1 MISFGQQTSGK
12 EWVVLASNR
21 NTHNGGYLTTGTSQ
35 TKLLF
40 NEAVP
45 ASFRNRATAVGP
57 PAAIV
62 IEKLLPLPPG
72 ERQKDADGSV
82 KSSVSFS
89 SLSEEKLQ
97 AAVDLV
103 KRDLRRSR
111 FQAMCRSSADPSED
125 ASVLD
130 ICNMILPQMTAELSL
145 KERLMRPGS
154 KHPAPRTRPVAS
166 KQIGRLPTSSRPA
179 ASVDQ
184 QHLLR
189 REVCKRQNELES
201 LKKGL
206 NPEVNQLG
214 ARQPQDTTKKPPI
227 ACRLHNLR
235 PPLTRHT
242 IHKTTD
248 NPDQQGLLKQEIFK
262 LQNERLE
269 HSDSAIVQG
278 RTSNSSEASAAK
290 KSADNVSKKPPI
302 GSKLSWTKDPIPK
315 LQGTVAQR
323 NLLGQEMYKLDAEL
337 ESYLRQVEKL
347 SDRVT
352 SCVNNE
358 HNEDDQLEPGERK
371 KLDVRWQKQSERS
384 ARSIYCLQQQVKEIQ
399 QYIEKLHNQD
409 MWDDKKSTA
418 IQRLGGVHR
427 GTLKT
432 LQVVTHQLA
441 DQYNSKLPSYCG
453 ELSRL
458 ICQLSLCSA
467 RLQVEPGSPLPE
479 TAADIL
485 SKLEILDYAIS
496 KHKTL
501 QAMQDRACHQ
511 QRKQSTR
518 APKGSGG
525 ARRHPKGTNP
535 PRSSHAR
542 RMAMQKRQGPDR
554 LQRVPQ
560 QHKRNSPGKKEHQ
573 ATNVKGNLGEQD
585 AHFKE
590 PTVSSRLRVNQ
601 LPHRESTVP
610 WIPASSHSLSPPR
623 SCHKTT
629 SEPRCLS
636 SPAKPSSSLSPPKVS
651 VGFSNDAHLNS
662 EKMRQAQNEALRGAW
677 LDKTTAQ
684 RLEDLNQLT
693 REEAEHVQRLR
704 AEVVSPTQW
713 AERAEQQARDKIRPL
728 LDEAKHLGES
738 WSRSILSLRNKLS
751 GQAAMRV
758 PERAEQADEALP
770 EDLLEEA
777 AQRVLQAPTL
787 EGMLE
792 RMEEIQRDQEQVR
805 RRVASIAYSDGLQWD
820 QSAGSQVQVPGSGPS
835 SPQPIRLTRPV
846 LRQSPAADIVL
857 EEPVETGVLS
867 ESSLMEEASREVG
880 PPIFPGPKESGAAR
894 MVLSVS
900 GGMLR
905 SIRHYREDYEAY
917 LRHAAHEGGSADVN
931 FWSIADSLAEELL
944 WDAAADVAAEFQ
956 DVMEECAEAVFTA
969 EFLQLIHSPRVT
981 SSSSSL
987 VNQ

>member
-21 NTHNGGYLTTGTSQ
+21 NTHNSGYLTTGTSQ

-72 ERQKDADGSV
+72 ERRKEADGSV

-145 KERLMRPGS
+145 KERLTRPGS
-154 KHPAPRTRPVAS
+154 KHPAPRKRPVAS

-214 ARQPQDTTKKPPI
+214 ARQPQDTAKKPPI
-227 ACRLHNLR
+227 ACRLHNPR

-248 NPDQQGLLKQEIFK
+248 KPDQQCLLKQEIFK
-262 LQNERLE
+262 LQNEGLE

-290 KSADNVSKKPPI
+290 KSADNVSKTPPI
-302 GSKLSWTKDPIPK
+302 ASKLSWTKDPIPK
-315 LQGTVAQR
+315 PQGTVAQR
-323 NLLGQEMYKLDAEL
+323 NLLGHEMYKLDAEV

-371 KLDVRWQKQSERS
+371 KLEVRWQKQSERS

-409 MWDDKKSTA
+409 MWDNKK
-418 IQRLGGVHR
+418 
-427 GTLKT
+427 
-432 LQVVTHQLA
+432 
-441 DQYNSKLPSYCG
+441 
-453 ELSRL
+453 
-458 ICQLSLCSA
+458 
-467 RLQVEPGSPLPE
+467 
-479 TAADIL
+479 
-485 SKLEILDYAIS
+485 ILDYAIS

-525 ARRHPKGTNP
+525 ARRLPKGTNP
-535 PRSSHAR
+535 LRSSHAR

-554 LQRVPQ
+554 LGNLQRVPQ

-758 PERAEQADEALP
+758 PERAEQAGEALP

-820 QSAGSQVQVPGSGPS
+820 QLADSRVQVPGSGPS

-846 LRQSPAADIVL
+846 LRQAPAADIVL